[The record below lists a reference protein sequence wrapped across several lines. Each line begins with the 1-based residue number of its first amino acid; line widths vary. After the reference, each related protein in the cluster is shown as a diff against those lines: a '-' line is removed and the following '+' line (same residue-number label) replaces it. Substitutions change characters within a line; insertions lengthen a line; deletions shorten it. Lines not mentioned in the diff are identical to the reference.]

1 MNINTFINIYYKHRL
16 KKASNIFVRSYIF
29 LTIPFAYL
37 LEKINYQKYINLDEY
52 QKDNKI
58 LFNKNLNYLFQ
69 YFNSDKGDRF
79 INQYTRYSKRDN
91 KLIKGHKYSEFY
103 EKFFKNIKK
112 EKLDIFEIGSF
123 KGNTTASLFFYF
135 KNSIIHSADLYP
147 DIFCYSSKR
156 IKNFKL
162 DSSSSKDLSK
172 ISKKMSYDIII
183 EDAGHYL
190 KDQII
195 SLFKLFSNLKKNGI
209 FIIEELDFPDTR
221 KDMNQDMDK
230 NTLYNI
236 LKLIIKK
243 KDFHSK
249 FITTKEKEFFLKNV
263 KKINIYNG
271 RFNKIAFIRK
281 K

>member
-16 KKASNIFVRSYIF
+16 KKASNIFLRSYIF

-37 LEKINYQKYINLDEY
+37 LEKINYQKYIDLDEY

-91 KLIKGHKYSEFY
+91 KLIRGHKYSEFY

-195 SLFKLFSNLKKNGI
+195 SLFKLFPNLKKNGI

>member
-91 KLIKGHKYSEFY
+91 KLIRGHKYSEFY

-123 KGNTTASLFFYF
+123 KGNATASLFFYF

-195 SLFKLFSNLKKNGI
+195 SLFKLFPNLKKNGI

>member
-16 KKASNIFVRSYIF
+16 KKASNIFLRSYIF

-37 LEKINYQKYINLDEY
+37 LEKINYQKYIDLDEY

-103 EKFFKNIKK
+103 EKFFKNIKN

-123 KGNTTASLFFYF
+123 KGNATASLFFYF

-195 SLFKLFSNLKKNGI
+195 SLFKLFPSLKKNGI

>member
-103 EKFFKNIKK
+103 EKFFKNIKN

-123 KGNTTASLFFYF
+123 KGNATASLFFYF

-195 SLFKLFSNLKKNGI
+195 SLFKLFPSLKKNGI

>member
-37 LEKINYQKYINLDEY
+37 LEKINYQKYIDLDEY

-91 KLIKGHKYSEFY
+91 KLIRGHKYSEFY

-123 KGNTTASLFFYF
+123 KGNATASLFFYF

-221 KDMNQDMDK
+221 KDMNQDMDQ

>member
-91 KLIKGHKYSEFY
+91 KLIRGHKYSEFY

-112 EKLDIFEIGSF
+112 KKLDIFEIGSF
-123 KGNTTASLFFYF
+123 KGNATASLFFYF

-195 SLFKLFSNLKKNGI
+195 SLFKLFPNLKKNGI